1 LAVDQARKA
10 VLIRMGRGQ
19 TLTGSQGSG
28 ETPELGVVSGYLFKL
43 MRGSLG
49 CTQVDLAERLGVD
62 DNTIQGW
69 ESGRRPLSALRA
81 ADLTRLSQRLTVM
94 GAPAVATSLL
104 SSAVEADAFLTT
116 AIRAGSSPL
125 PLWDNPLAS
134 SVHRRSFVG
143 LVTWPFTGVIPS
155 TVRHLPLPKARGP
168 VADRPQ
174 LSRIM
179 RQKFFDQMLTSAEMA
194 GNTTTLVKRQ
204 ATYMLAFDDREESAH
219 WLTREHR
226 RTAARSINER
236 DLPSGILSRTASL
249 AIARQGDLE
258 PVRHFIQG
266 TLANDN
272 QTLASLTY
280 WAYWLGEIPDT
291 FANDGEMVEL
301 GARSWS
307 GRRLIEHLITH
318 LHDPRNAEMNIHSL
332 LCLVMARRELLESDS
347 DLRQR
352 TAAAIEHAD
361 AGELGR
367 HARQELANLRFAT
380 QLAGRN

>member
-1 LAVDQARKA
+1 
-10 VLIRMGRGQ
+10 MSRGQ
-19 TLTGSQGSG
+19 TLTGAKGSADV
-28 ETPELGVVSGYLFKL
+28 PELGVVSGYLFKL
-43 MRGSLG
+43 MRGAIG

-81 ADLTRLSQRLTVM
+81 VDVSRLGQRMMML
-94 GAPAVATSLL
+94 GAPAVATAMLP
-104 SSAVEADAFLTT
+104 SAIEADGFLTT
-116 AIRAGSSPL
+116 AIRAGSAEI
-125 PLWDNPLAS
+125 PLWENPLAS
-134 SVHRRSFVG
+134 SVHRRSFVS
-143 LVTWPFTGVIPS
+143 LVTWPFTGVVPS
-155 TVRHLPLPKARGP
+155 TVRHLPVPRGRGP

-174 LSRIM
+174 LSKTM
-179 RQKFFDQMLTSAEMA
+179 QRQFFDQMLTSAEVA
-194 GNTTTLVKRQ
+194 GNRETLLRRQ
-204 ATYMLAFDDREESAH
+204 ATYMLAFDERKESAQ

-226 RTAARSINER
+226 RTAARSIDER

-249 AIARQGDLE
+249 AIARQGDLD

-266 TLANDN
+266 TLSDND

-291 FANDGEMVEL
+291 YADDGEMVQF
-301 GARSWS
+301 GANTWS

-332 LCLVMARRELLESDS
+332 LCLVMARKELLESDS

-352 TAAAIEHAD
+352 TMLAIESAD
-361 AGELGR
+361 TAELGR
-367 HARQELANLRFAT
+367 HARTELANLRFAT
-380 QLAGRN
+380 QLAGR

>member
-1 LAVDQARKA
+1 
-10 VLIRMGRGQ
+10 MGRSQ
-19 TLTGSQGSG
+19 TLTRTQGSH

-43 MRGSLG
+43 MRGALG

-81 ADLTRLSQRLTVM
+81 VDLTRLSQRLVVM
-94 GAPAVATSLL
+94 GVPTVATSLL
-104 SSAVEADAFLTT
+104 MPAVEADAFLTT
-116 AIRAGSSPL
+116 AVRAGSSPL
-125 PLWDNPLAS
+125 ALWDNPLAS

-155 TVRHLPLPKARGP
+155 PVRHLPLPKARGP

-174 LSRIM
+174 LSNVM
-179 RQKFFDQMLTSAEMA
+179 RQQFFDQMLTSAEMA
-194 GNTTTLVKRQ
+194 GNTTTLLRRQ
-204 ATYMLAFDDREESAH
+204 ATYMLAFDDREESAK
-219 WLTREHR
+219 WLLREHR
-226 RTAARSINER
+226 RTAARSINDR

-266 TLANDN
+266 TLSNED

-280 WAYWLGEIPDT
+280 WAYWLGEIPET
-291 FANDGEMVEL
+291 FSDDGQMVEL
-301 GARSWS
+301 ASRSWS

-332 LCLVMARRELLESDS
+332 LCLVMARRELLESDP

-352 TAAAIEHAD
+352 TTLAIEKAD
-361 AGELGR
+361 TGDLGR